1 MTQTLLTRMVRSRR
15 LAATRA
21 RPFASSA
28 RSQQR
33 FRYGATYMLTSIT
46 APLLLIITATIA
58 NARPLSPK
66 QYAADSLKSPSA
78 YQCLLKLW
86 QRESNWRPTANN
98 PTSTAYGIAQ
108 LLTETSPDPYTQIR
122 HGLTY
127 IANRYGNGHA
137 KHGTCPALKHHTRL
151 GWY

>member
-1 MTQTLLTRMVRSRR
+1 MSIWCHVVRSMR

-21 RPFASSA
+21 RPLASSA
-28 RSQQR
+28 RNQQR
-33 FRYGATYMLTSIT
+33 YRYGATYMLTSIT
-46 APLLLIITATIA
+46 APLLLLLTTTVA

-78 YQCLLKLW
+78 YLCLVELW
-86 QRESNWRPTANN
+86 RRESNWRPTANN

-108 LLTETSPDPYTQIR
+108 LLTEKSQDPYTQIR
-122 HGLTY
+122 HGLNY

>member
-1 MTQTLLTRMVRSRR
+1 MTMTLLTRMVRSRR

-21 RPFASSA
+21 GHPAPVA

-46 APLLLIITATIA
+46 APLLLLLTTTVA

-78 YQCLLKLW
+78 YLCLLELW
-86 QRESNWRPTANN
+86 QRESNWRPTAAN

-108 LLTETSPDPYTQIR
+108 LLTEKSHDPYTQIR
-122 HGLTY
+122 HGLNY